1 MKEITVKLY
10 QLEELNEDVQKKVIE
25 NWRNDDYFDA
35 TDEERT
41 LEVFKNITGIRVRY
55 EYDSYNGWINFTS
68 DIDDDIIELSGI
80 RLMKYV
86 VNNFFDD
93 IHKGKY
99 FSTSRI
105 ENNKYVVKSRH
116 SRIIFSRDCPLTG
129 VCFDI
134 DILEPMYDVL
144 DGKHVDNVNFT
155 FNDMIEECLENW
167 LKSAIAQYEYWLS
180 EECIREEIEA
190 NGYYFTENG
199 KRMNLE

>member
-10 QLEELNEDVQKKVIE
+10 RFEELNEDVQKEVIE
-25 NWRNDDYFDA
+25 NWRNDDYFEA
-35 TDEERT
+35 TDVERT
-41 LEVFKNITGIRVRY
+41 LEAFENMTGIRVRY
-55 EYDSYNGWINFTS
+55 KYDSYSGHISFTS
-68 DIDDDIIELSGI
+68 DFDDDILELSGI

-86 VNNFFDD
+86 ANNFFDD
-93 IHKGKY
+93 IHEGKY
-99 FSTSRI
+99 FGTIRI

-144 DGKHVDNVNFT
+144 DGKHVDSVNFT
-155 FNDMIEECLENW
+155 FNDMIEECLESW
-167 LKSAIAQYEYWLS
+167 LKSSIAEYEYWLS
-180 EECIREEIEA
+180 KEYIREEIEA
-190 NGYYFTENG
+190 NDYYFTENG